1 MRMIDKLLPLD
12 RPLVV
17 FDTETTGTNPR
28 LDRIIEIACVKV
40 HPDGR
45 QEEWV
50 RRFDPGMRIPA
61 GSTAIHHITD
71 RDVAGLPGFP
81 PARRSS
87 PVFSR
92 AATSPAT
99 T

>member
-1 MRMIDKLLPLD
+1 MLENRLPLD

-28 LDRIIEIACVKV
+28 LDRIIEIACIKV

-61 GSTAIHHITD
+61 GSTAIHRITD
-71 RDVAGLPGFP
+71 RDVAGQPRFP
-81 PARRSS
+81 PAALELARIQEGCEL
-87 PVFSR
+87 
-92 AATSPAT
+92 AG
-99 T
+99 